1 MPGVLAAARHQGV
14 ETNGAVGATEEWRRG
29 SGEVGVPKA
38 VGTRC
43 QRFPNPLRGTFDE
56 PVRGVRECHEGR
68 IVHGLEAMEHL
79 VGERLVE
86 VGGVLLVVVG
96 RVEVDHATRG
106 GTATA
111 LPVAVLCLRIG
122 PHVLAPDLYVRR
134 IAHDAGGEEQRVT
147 DSSRYLAAVVL
158 RLSQ

>member
-1 MPGVLAAARHQGV
+1 
-14 ETNGAVGATEEWRRG
+14 
-29 SGEVGVPKA
+29 
-38 VGTRC
+38 
-43 QRFPNPLRGTFDE
+43 
-56 PVRGVRECHEGR
+56 
-68 IVHGLEAMEHL
+68 MEHL

-111 LPVAVLCLRIG
+111 LPAAVLRLRIG
-122 PHVLAPDLYVRR
+122 QHVLATDLDVRR
-134 IAHDAGGEEQRVT
+134 IDHDAEGEEQRVT

-158 RLSQ
+158 RLSQIRPGRWRRRRTSSAPHEAKAECGRCRHNSQGAAEDVKDAR